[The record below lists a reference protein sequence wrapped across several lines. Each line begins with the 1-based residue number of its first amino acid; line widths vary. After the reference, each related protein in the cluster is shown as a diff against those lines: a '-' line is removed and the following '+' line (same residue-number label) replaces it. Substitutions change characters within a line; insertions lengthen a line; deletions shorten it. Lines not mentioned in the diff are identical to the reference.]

1 MKFGLVV
8 FVIMASMSVAKSQS
22 PENQDLQLSISSAE
36 VSVCSLENFVVK
48 VNAKNVGEKPLVID
62 SGYSGRS
69 FEATWSKNWKD
80 GGSFGSKQL
89 FRVVELGGS
98 DPRLVTLNPGQSIT
112 VNRSLRF
119 DDYDLEIG
127 LKYTL
132 ESNFRDTRRQ
142 GNNIWTGSVYS
153 NAITVRI
160 KKCSKRRLPANKER

>member
-36 VSVCSLENFVVK
+36 VSVCSSENFVVK

-62 SGYSGRS
+62 SWRLGRS

-127 LKYTL
+127 LKVHFGIQF
-132 ESNFRDTRRQ
+132 SGHPGDTGITFGLGRSIER
-142 GNNIWTGSVYS
+142 NN
-153 NAITVRI
+153 R
-160 KKCSKRRLPANKER
+160 PDKEMFKTTAAS